1 MSRLW
6 QAVRHPGLAIRLQ
19 LIVAIS
25 LLSLLILG
33 GFAVQE
39 SYNLMW
45 NARVDKLR
53 AITEEAVSMANDLQR
68 RVQAGSLTHDQAM
81 RQFGDAIRPI
91 RYDHGDG
98 YLFVY
103 GMDGT
108 LLVLGPSPQLEGQN
122 RLGLKDADG
131 KLYVQA
137 QLAAARQGGGTMEYM
152 YPKPGS
158 PTAQPKLGYAL
169 PIPAW
174 NVAVITGLYID
185 DLRAAALTAMLRFGL
200 LVGVLL
206 LVSMGVA
213 WVVARGITRPL
224 AGLKRS
230 MAALAGGDFAAGV
243 AGVDRR
249 DEIGEMAA
257 EVLVFRDGLIRA
269 DALVAEQ
276 AAARG
281 NEQRRH
287 AAMERH
293 TQDFGTSIS
302 GVMTSLAGS
311 AEAMRLASEA
321 MAGAANVVDV
331 EARETARGTGKS
343 SQDLTAVG
351 AAVEQLTASV
361 TEISRQVAT
370 STEVAG
376 QAVQRAATSHATM
389 QGLSAA
395 TARIGDV
402 VHLISEIA
410 GQTNLLALNAT
421 IEAAR
426 AGEAGKGFAVVAGE
440 VKALAAQTAKATAEI
455 GGQIGTVRDATAE
468 AVAAMD
474 EISLIIRR
482 IDEVSVAIA
491 AAVAQQSG
499 TTREIASSVQVLAG
513 ATAQTA
519 RAMEHVVAVA
529 GDAGNSSREV
539 LSGATT
545 IGREAETLRVE
556 VDQFL
561 AVIRSESG
569 ERRRYERSAGNGV
582 RMMLRAQGREAEIPL
597 ESLSRSGA
605 ALICDWCLPAGT
617 AVELDLPHGA
627 GTVTGCVVHGDG
639 QEMGIMFGNEPGN
652 LARVDRALDVLAP
665 SAAVAA

>member
-6 QAVRHPGLAIRLQ
+6 QAVRHPGLALRLQ
-19 LIVAIS
+19 LIVATS

-45 NARVDKLR
+45 NARVDKMR

-68 RVQAGSLTHDQAM
+68 RVQAGSLTREQAM

-98 YLFVY
+98 YLFIY

-108 LLVLGPSPQLEGQN
+108 LLVLGTAPQLEGQN

-158 PTAQPKLGYAL
+158 PTPQPKLGYAL

-185 DLRAAALTAMLRFGL
+185 DLRAAALTAMLRFGV
-200 LVGVLL
+200 LVGVLFL
-206 LVSMGVA
+206 ISMGVA

-224 AGLKRS
+224 LGLRHS
-230 MAALAGGDFAAGV
+230 MAVLAAGDFAV
-243 AGVDRR
+243 DIAGVDRR

-257 EVLVFRDGLIRA
+257 EVVVFQDGLIRA
-269 DALVAEQ
+269 DALAAEQ

-321 MAGAANVVDV
+321 MANAAKEVDV
-331 EARETARGTGKS
+331 EAQETARGSGKS
-343 SQDLTAVG
+343 SADLTAVA

-361 TEISRQVAT
+361 AEISRQVAT
-370 STEVAG
+370 STEVAR
-376 QAVQRAATSHATM
+376 QAVQRAETSHATM

-395 TARIGDV
+395 TGRIGDV

-455 GGQIGTVRDATAE
+455 GGQIGTVRSATAD

-499 TTREIASSVQVLAG
+499 TTREIASSVQAVAG

-519 RAMEHVVAVA
+519 RAMQHVVAVA
-529 GDAGNSSREV
+529 GDAGNASREV
-539 LSGATT
+539 LSGTAT
-545 IGREAETLRVE
+545 IGREAQTLRVE

-561 AVIRSESG
+561 AVVRSESG
-569 ERRRYERSAGNGV
+569 ERRRYERVGGKGASV
-582 RMMLRAQGREAEIPL
+582 TLRGQGREVEVPL
-597 ESLSRSGA
+597 ETLSRSGA
-605 ALICDWCLPAGT
+605 ALTCDWRMPAGT
-617 AVELDLPHGA
+617 VVELDLPNGA
-627 GTVTGCVVHGDG
+627 GRAIGRVVHGDG
-639 QEMGIMFGNEPGN
+639 RELGIMFSSESAN
-652 LARVDRALDVLAP
+652 LARVDRALEALVPD
-665 SAAVAA
+665 SAAA